1 MAEKEIK
8 ISFPDV
14 KMEALVYFLKQ
25 KNETVEELLKAHLDK
40 TYEKNVPQPVR
51 DFMESKLTEQT
62 EEQPQNDSVQRQTRG
77 QGRRAR
83 QEREREAVSMQEN
96 ADVQETA
103 EEGSPEQEQD
113 GGMAMVM

>member
-25 KNETVEELLKAHLDK
+25 KNETVEEVLKAHLDK

-51 DFMESKLTEQT
+51 DFMESKLTDQT
-62 EEQPQNDSVQRQTRG
+62 EEQPPNNVVQRQTRG

-83 QEREREAVSMQEN
+83 QETAREAESVQEN
-96 ADVQETA
+96 AGVQETA
-103 EEGSPEQEQD
+103 DEGSPEQEQD
-113 GGMAMVM
+113 GGMTMVM